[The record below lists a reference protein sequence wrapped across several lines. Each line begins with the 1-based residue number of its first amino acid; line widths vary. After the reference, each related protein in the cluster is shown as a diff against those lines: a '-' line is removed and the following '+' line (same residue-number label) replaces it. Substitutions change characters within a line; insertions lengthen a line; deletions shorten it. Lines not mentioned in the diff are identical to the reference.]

1 MSPSHQKDIILFYT
15 QTSKDEV
22 PQVRVCSAKVLNE
35 MIALDAG
42 IPKED
47 LLNIFMNFYED
58 EHVNV
63 RMQGVQ
69 NCLSFAKK
77 GVPMTDYL

>member
-1 MSPSHQKDIILFYT
+1 
-15 QTSKDEV
+15 
-22 PQVRVCSAKVLNE
+22 

>member
-1 MSPSHQKDIILFYT
+1 M
-15 QTSKDEV
+15 
-22 PQVRVCSAKVLNE
+22 PQVRVCSATVLNE
-35 MIALDAG
+35 MIALEAG

-69 NCLSFAKK
+69 NCLSFDKK